1 MLYST
6 DGETWSEEIPAGTEA
21 GAYTVYYKAAGA
33 EGYED
38 SEAGSVSVTISAQE
52 QPEETEGQGQEAEA
66 GELPGET
73 EGQEQEAEAGE
84 QPAVLESAGAGDAPS
99 GSCGDGVVWEL
110 DSTGTTLIVSYTGS
124 GTGKMQDYNPIEP
137 PWYYYEN
144 SITSVSIGSGVTS
157 IGIYS
162 FFALL
167 NLSDVLIPGSVE
179 TIGENAFRGCTSL
192 SSVTLSEG
200 VKSIEDR

>member
-1 MLYST
+1 MYTGEALSLVTAGEAENGTMLYST
-6 DGETWSEEIPAGTEA
+6 DGETWSEEIHAGTEA

-52 QPEETEGQGQEAEA
+52 QPEETEEQK
-66 GELPGET
+66 
-73 EGQEQEAEAGE
+73 QEAEAGE
-84 QPAVLESAGAGDAPS
+84 QPAVLEAAGEGDTPS

-110 DSTGTTLIVSYTGS
+110 DSTGTTLTVSYTGF

-144 SITSVSIGSGVTS
+144 SITSVSIGSGVTN
-157 IGIYS
+157 IGSYA
-162 FFALL
+162 FYGFL

-179 TIGENAFRGCTSL
+179 TIGKMHSAAAL
-192 SSVTLSEG
+192 V
-200 VKSIEDR
+200 